1 MSQYQIM
8 NNRCFHELK
17 TSGVDQVA
25 EKMMMTDDGS
35 VSIVMTELGQSI
47 LTLTEVLQTFE
58 LESTMYNIKLP
69 TTMLNIEFRTVVLR
83 KTQVEIDGKKKVLIM
98 INDVSDKVRLEQEW
112 IKKKK

>member
-35 VSIVMTELGQSI
+35 VSIVMTELG
-47 LTLTEVLQTFE
+47 
-58 LESTMYNIKLP
+58 
-69 TTMLNIEFRTVVLR
+69 
-83 KTQVEIDGKKKVLIM
+83 
-98 INDVSDKVRLEQEW
+98 
-112 IKKKK
+112 